1 MVLLE
6 KLKQQKQKI
15 KENPFSMKIIKNSGW
30 LIGDKIFTM
39 LIGVV
44 VTAVIARYFGPE
56 QFGTYNYAFSLVTL
70 FTAFSTLGMETL
82 TVKNILEQEHEEGV
96 ILHTSIILRI
106 VGGIIL
112 TIASLVVVSIINP
125 GDSLLFALV
134 LILSVS
140 MILKAA
146 EVIEYWIQAYQRA
159 KLSSIVRMVSY
170 VLTSILKILLVV
182 LGGTIIHF
190 SIIHTIGVAFIGLGL
205 FFAYFKAREEHSKW
219 KFNFA
224 YAKSILSQSWYL
236 IVSGLMITLYMQIDK
251 IMLGTMMATKGE
263 VGIYSA
269 ATTIAQ
275 LWFFVPMAII
285 TSYKPVIMRKK
296 KLKNEK
302 EYFRSVQ
309 TLYTIVAWIGIFF
322 GICILGFSKLIV
334 LILYGPEYMK
344 AAGILSV
351 SIWAGTFAMLGS
363 ARGIWLICEN
373 LQKFSMFYVGSG
385 AIVNIT
391 LNYILIPSL
400 GGYGAAIATLA
411 SQVTVAI
418 IVPLFKKETRIS
430 SMMMLKSIFL
440 TDYVKKLFRP

>member
-159 KLSSIVRMVSY
+159 KLS
-170 VLTSILKILLVV
+170 
-182 LGGTIIHF
+182 
-190 SIIHTIGVAFIGLGL
+190 
-205 FFAYFKAREEHSKW
+205 
-219 KFNFA
+219 
-224 YAKSILSQSWYL
+224 
-236 IVSGLMITLYMQIDK
+236 
-251 IMLGTMMATKGE
+251 
-263 VGIYSA
+263 
-269 ATTIAQ
+269 
-275 LWFFVPMAII
+275 
-285 TSYKPVIMRKK
+285 
-296 KLKNEK
+296 
-302 EYFRSVQ
+302 
-309 TLYTIVAWIGIFF
+309 
-322 GICILGFSKLIV
+322 
-334 LILYGPEYMK
+334 
-344 AAGILSV
+344 
-351 SIWAGTFAMLGS
+351 
-363 ARGIWLICEN
+363 
-373 LQKFSMFYVGSG
+373 
-385 AIVNIT
+385 
-391 LNYILIPSL
+391 
-400 GGYGAAIATLA
+400 
-411 SQVTVAI
+411 
-418 IVPLFKKETRIS
+418 
-430 SMMMLKSIFL
+430 
-440 TDYVKKLFRP
+440 